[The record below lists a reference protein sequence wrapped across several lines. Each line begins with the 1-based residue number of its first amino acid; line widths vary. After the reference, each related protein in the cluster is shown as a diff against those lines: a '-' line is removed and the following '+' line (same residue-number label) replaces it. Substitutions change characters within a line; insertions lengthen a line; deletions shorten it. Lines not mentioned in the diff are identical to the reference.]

1 MFSAY
6 RDIFGIPGALKFSA
20 AGLIARLPIAL
31 LGLGVVLFIQ
41 AETGSYAQAGIVA
54 ATFMTAQAISN
65 PLLGKQIDRHGQ
77 AKVMV
82 PATIIHVIGLAG
94 LLLVVYLRLWPG
106 LLFASAAVA
115 GATVGSVGALVRARW
130 AAVTRNQ
137 KELDTAFSW
146 EAVADELM
154 FVSGPAVVTALATAL
169 WAPSGVVLSMVA
181 VTIGAILLYPQKA
194 TEPPTS
200 KREPRAMRGKVL
212 RNRGILFAVIG
223 QFFLGINFGAVDV
236 STIASAEEHGVKSA
250 AGIALAAYALGSL
263 IAGIVYGAVNFRAP
277 VRVRYAA
284 AAGALAV
291 LSWPLVF
298 APNMVV
304 LTLLMLLVGFA
315 VSPTLI
321 TGSSVVQSLAPP
333 KRMTEALAWIST
345 AIGFGVAVG
354 SALSGIVIDHYG
366 AHEGYLV
373 TAVSMTAGALFIL
386 AANRTFEPPKPQR
399 VVLA

>member
-41 AETGSYAQAGIVA
+41 AETGSYAQAGVVA

-82 PATIIHVIGLAG
+82 PATIIHVTGLAC
-94 LLLVVYLRLWPG
+94 LLLVVYLQLWPG

-130 AAVTRNQ
+130 AAVTRSQ

-154 FVSGPAVVTALATAL
+154 FVSGPAVVTALATAV

-181 VTIGAILLYPQKA
+181 VTIGAVLLYPQKA

-277 VRVRYAA
+277 VRLRYAA
-284 AAGALAV
+284 AAGALAL

-354 SALSGIVIDHYG
+354 SAVSGIVIDAYG

-386 AANRTFEPPKPQR
+386 AANRAFEPPKPQR
-399 VVLA
+399 VVLT